1 VSVRCVLDTHVWLW
15 WHIAPDRL
23 SPKVA
28 EILSPSQRRE
38 GDEFLLSAIST
49 WEFSKLL
56 EKKRLTLTVD
66 PEVFLEKAMAM
77 PGLRLVP
84 ITPRIAYRSTQL
96 PQPFHRDPGDQI
108 IVATARDWDVAL
120 ITKDDLLQ
128 KYPFVRTYW

>member
-1 VSVRCVLDTHVWLW
+1 MRCLLDTHVWLW
-15 WHIAPDRL
+15 WHIAPERL

-28 EILSPSQRRE
+28 SLLSPATLAD
-38 GDEFLLSAIST
+38 GDEFLISAISP
-49 WEFSKLL
+49 WEFSKLV
-56 EKKRLTLTVD
+56 EKKRLALSID

-96 PQPFHRDPGDQI
+96 PEPFHRDPGDQI

-120 ITKDDLLQ
+120 VTKDKLLQ
-128 KYPFVRTYW
+128 DYPFVRSYW